1 MKKIL
6 FLVLLLALLVAA
18 PAEMA
23 AQRHAKTSKNRKA
36 KTEKTSP
43 KPAANNDDK
52 QYIDLGLPSGTL
64 WATMNVG
71 ASKPEDYGDYFAWGE
86 TKPKQNY
93 GWSTYKWCNGIYDKQ
108 IKYCTKKRFGRVD
121 DKTELDLADDA
132 AYVNWGPQWRMPSK
146 AQQDELLSECKWQWT
161 TRNGVNGYL
170 VTSKRNSASLFLPAA
185 GFRNEGKLIGAGEDG
200 YYWSRTLDVER
211 PRDAYEL
218 YFYYLEDYVGW
229 NFSGSRYSGQG
240 VRAVRVSQ
248 K

>member
-43 KPAANNDDK
+43 KPAANK
-52 QYIDLGLPSGTL
+52 YIDLGLPSGTL

-108 IKYCTKKRFGRVD
+108 IKYCTKSDYGRVD

-185 GFRNEGKLIGAGEDG
+185 GYRSEAKLIGAGEDG
-200 YYWSRTLDVER
+200 SYWSRTLRVES
-211 PRDAYEL
+211 PGNAYGL
-218 YFYYLEDYVGW
+218 YFSLDFVGW
-229 NFSGSRYSGQG
+229 RSHYRRFYGQS

>member
-1 MKKIL
+1 M
-6 FLVLLLALLVAA
+6 LLLALLVAA

-43 KPAANNDDK
+43 KPAANK
-52 QYIDLGLPSGTL
+52 YIDLGLPSGTL

-93 GWSTYKWCNGIYDKQ
+93 GWSTYKWCNGAYDKQ
-108 IKYCTKKRFGRVD
+108 IKYCTKSDYGRVD

-146 AQQDELLSECKWQWT
+146 AQQDELRSECKWQWT

-185 GFRNEGKLIGAGEDG
+185 GFRYEGKLYYAGKGGD
-200 YYWSRTLDVER
+200 YWSRTLNVGD
-211 PRDAYEL
+211 PSNAYRL
-218 YFYYLEDYVGW
+218 YFDSVDVDWGG
-229 NFSGSRYSGQG
+229 NGRYDGRS

>member
-1 MKKIL
+1 MAIL
-6 FLVLLLALLVAA
+6 IIAMCSLSSFSN
-18 PAEMA
+18 PA
-23 AQRHAKTSKNRKA
+23 SSDSKA

-93 GWSTYKWCNGIYDKQ
+93 GWNTYKWCNGALDKQ
-108 IKYCTKKRFGRVD
+108 IKYCTKSDYGIVD
-121 DKTELDLADDA
+121 NKTELDLADDA
-132 AYVNWGPQWRMPSK
+132 AYVNWGPQWRMPSM
-146 AQQDELLSECKWQWT
+146 AQQYELRTECKWQWT
-161 TRNGVNGYL
+161 KRNGVNGYL
-170 VTSKRNSASLFLPAA
+170 VTSKRNSASVFLPAA
-185 GFRNEGKLIGAGEDG
+185 GGRWNGELGNAGSYG
-200 YYWSRTLDVER
+200 YYWSRTLYSGSPYR
-211 PRDAYEL
+211 A
-218 YFYYLEDYVGW
+218 YYLDFSSDGAGLSGYWGNDYR
-229 NFSGSRYSGQG
+229 RYLGQS

>member
-1 MKKIL
+1 M
-6 FLVLLLALLVAA
+6 LLLALLVAA

-86 TKPKQNY
+86 TKPTKPKQTY
-93 GWSTYKWCNGIYDKQ
+93 DWSTYKWCNGSSDKQ
-108 IKYCTKKRFGRVD
+108 IKYCTKSDCGRVD

-146 AQQDELLSECKWQWT
+146 AQQDELRSECKWQWT

-185 GFRNEGKLIGAGEDG
+185 GYRYVWKLYDAGKYGS
-200 YYWSRTLDVER
+200 YWSRTLDVENPGR
-211 PRDAYEL
+211 ASKLNLRSGYVDRYN
-218 YFYYLEDYVGW
+218 YYDY
-229 NFSGSRYSGQG
+229 RYYGLS